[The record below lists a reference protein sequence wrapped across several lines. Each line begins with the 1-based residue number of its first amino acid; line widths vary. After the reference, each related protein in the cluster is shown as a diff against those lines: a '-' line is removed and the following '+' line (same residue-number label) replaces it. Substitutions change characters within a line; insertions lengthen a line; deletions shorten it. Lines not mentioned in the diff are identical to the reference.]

1 MKSNLQLAKDYLS
14 ALEKGVD
21 RDTLAA
27 FFSADVVQEEFP
39 NRLSDAGARRELQ
52 DILDGNERGR
62 ALMQAQRYELRNA
75 IASGD
80 TVVLEVLWTGTLAQA
95 VNTLAAGDRMRAHF
109 AVFLEFRGGRIV
121 KQRNYDCFLPF

>member
-1 MKSNLQLAKDYLS
+1 MKSNLQLAKDYLA

-27 FFSADVVQEEFP
+27 YFSADVVQEEYP
-39 NRLSDAGARRELQ
+39 NRVSDKGARRELQ

-62 ALMQAQRYELRNA
+62 SLMQSQRYELRNA

-80 TVVLEVLWTGTLAQA
+80 TVVLEVLWSATLAQA
-95 VNTLAAGDRMRAHF
+95 LGSLAAGDKMRANF

-121 KQRNYDCFLPF
+121 KQRNYDCFMPF

>member
-1 MKSNLQLAKDYLS
+1 MKSNLQLAKDYLA

-39 NRLSDAGARRELQ
+39 NRLSDKGARRELQ

-62 ALMQAQRYELRNA
+62 SLMQAQRYELRNA

-80 TVVLEVLWTGTLAQA
+80 TVVLEVLWTGTLAQP
-95 VNTLAAGDRMRAHF
+95 VGSLSSGDRMHANL

-121 KQRNYDCFLPF
+121 KQRNYDCFRAF